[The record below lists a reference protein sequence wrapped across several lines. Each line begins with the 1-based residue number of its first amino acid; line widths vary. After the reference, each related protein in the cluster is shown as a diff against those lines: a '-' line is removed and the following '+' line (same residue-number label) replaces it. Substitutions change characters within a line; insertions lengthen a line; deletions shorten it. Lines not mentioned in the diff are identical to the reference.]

1 MSKLLLP
8 VLAAVALWCTLSTT
22 HAFRIPQHGKV
33 ATRSPSSSSSTTTL
47 NMAPRYDMDSERWF
61 VTDEETEG
69 PSAGYGI
76 IGSLY
81 RAGPVPFFQR
91 IFNADGY
98 EQGVMKYQA
107 QQEAQANMDA
117 FLENPQDW
125 AYQKMQE
132 VSQNTSPPILST
144 ITEKNGAPIK
154 DYVNA
159 NMEPKQTVLSTV
171 WAGVVVVF
179 GYDLVT
185 GVAEGRKH
193 NNSQILIASVLLTLS
208 FSQDSSACLAKTAS
222 STNNLSLFASLNKI
236 SYSNILYIGNLLGY
250 ALNTLESSG
259 YGPFL
264 SRFSS
269 DQNNASVSQKN
280 EIFITPNGIAL
291 V

>member
-8 VLAAVALWCTLSTT
+8 VLAAVALCCTLSTS
-22 HAFRIPQHGKV
+22 HAFHIPQHGKV

-47 NMAPRYDMDSERWF
+47 NMAPRYDKDSERWF
-61 VTDEETEG
+61 VIDEETEG

-107 QQEAQANMDA
+107 QQNCGRIEAQANMDA

-132 VSQNTSPPILST
+132 
-144 ITEKNGAPIK
+144 KNGAPIK

-159 NMEPKQTVLSTV
+159 NMEPKQIVLSTV

-185 GVAEGRKH
+185 GVAEGRYGKGTGD
-193 NNSQILIASVLLTLS
+193 LLH
-208 FSQDSSACLAKTAS
+208 
-222 STNNLSLFASLNKI
+222 
-236 SYSNILYIGNLLGY
+236 GNLWNFDF
-250 ALNTLESSG
+250 A
-259 YGPFL
+259 FL
-264 SRFSS
+264 TNLF
-269 DQNNASVSQKN
+269 
-280 EIFITPNGIAL
+280 G
-291 V
+291 